1 MRSLVLLSLVLL
13 AWIISMRRSAHLL
26 RPKNPRSAEGHSV
39 VTYNIQRLPWKRKGM
54 EPLMALE
61 HSVIYLQ
68 ECFFRWSGKSV
79 EAHFPDYYV
88 CKGTLQG
95 VRLMNS
101 GLVIL
106 SRFPI
111 LESEFVPF
119 KACNPYSFDRLAEK
133 GILSALVRIDGRP
146 VRLVNTH
153 LQSSS
158 QEYDPYSL
166 LQLDELFDY
175 LSGLREPYLLGGDF
189 NIDIEEIR
197 RRFPDLAVHAPAE
210 PTIYLDFRSGHSR
223 SSPSEGYEG
232 RVFDYFVS
240 SLRCSPPA
248 VIRSDF
254 SDHRPVETLI
264 SF

>member
-1 MRSLVLLSLVLL
+1 MRSLVILALVLL
-13 AWIISMRRSAHLL
+13 AWIVSQRRAAHLL
-26 RPKNPRSAEGHSV
+26 RPKIPRKAEGYSV

-54 EPLMALE
+54 EPLMALD
-61 HSVIYLQ
+61 HSIIYLQ

-79 EAHFPDYYV
+79 EDHFPEYYV
-88 CKGTLQG
+88 CKGKLQG

-119 KACNPYSFDRLAEK
+119 RACNPFSFDRLAEK

-166 LQLDELFDY
+166 VQLDELFEY
-175 LSGLREPYLLGGDF
+175 LSTLREPYLLGGDF
-189 NIDIEEIR
+189 NIDINEIR
-197 RRFPDLAVHAPAE
+197 KRFPDRSVHAPTE
-210 PTIYLDFRSGHSR
+210 PTIYLDFRSGDSR

-232 RVFDYFVS
+232 RTFDYFFS
-240 SLRCSPPA
+240 PLRCSPPS
-248 VIRSDF
+248 VLRSDF